1 MISHYEKA
9 KNFDVSLILD
19 ELNHTDTIYTS
30 EYTSHKKS
38 YSVNYDGI
46 QANEYDTYTAYINGR
61 RTGTTTESFLV
72 SLLSDFSFDIEYAE
86 VM

>member
-1 MISHYEKA
+1 MISHYEKV

-19 ELNHTDTIYTS
+19 ELNHADTIYTS
-30 EYTSHKKS
+30 YKKS
-38 YSVNYDGI
+38 CSVNYDGI
-46 QANEYDTYTAYINGR
+46 QANEYDTFTTYINGR

-72 SLLSDFSFDIEYAE
+72 SLLSDSSFDIEYAE